1 MEWVDKFYKWL
12 EGFLGANAV
21 IKLFFIFAD
30 ILILVFF
37 FAIIIYFASNNAV
50 AYRIAAKEV
59 LRAIKKGANEATINE
74 KMKNMPYVAR
84 SLWHRFRKERKGK
97 PSDYLTI
104 TQCLT
109 IPNKSSWNNRLAVIL
124 IITSLIFGG
133 MMYAFVQN
141 ASSIR
146 HAVTLLF
153 IGGFLAIILLIVEK
167 YSYNST
173 LYIHEK
179 LVWALNKKSKEF
191 AVPAGV
197 TVPDDKRIIEEPSY
211 ITQADYTTT
220 PIIAEGPK
228 ITKPLLN
235 APKVMDAETQNLLLK
250 IDSAIKAKAPVVT
263 LRQLA
268 SALQRLKN
276 RPENL
281 FPEHQQRI
289 NKAMALLL
297 KAISESYK

>member
-1 MEWVDKFYKWL
+1 M
-12 EGFLGANAV
+12 GANAV

-30 ILILVFF
+30 ILILIFF
-37 FAIIIYFASNNAV
+37 FAIIVYFASNNAV
-50 AYRIAAKEV
+50 AYRLAAKEV
-59 LRAIKKGANEATINE
+59 LRAIKKGANEAAINE
-74 KMKNMPYVAR
+74 KMKNMPYIAR

-109 IPNKSSWNNRLAVIL
+109 IPNKSSWNISLAAVL
-124 IITSLIFGG
+124 IISSVIFGG
-133 MMYAFVQN
+133 IMFAFSQS

-146 HAVTLLF
+146 HAVTLIF
-153 IGGFLAIILLIVEK
+153 IGGFLAIVLIIIEK
-167 YSYNST
+167 NSYNST
-173 LYIHEK
+173 LYIHER

-211 ITQADYTTT
+211 ITQADYAVT
-220 PIIAEGPK
+220 PIITEGPK
-228 ITKPLLN
+228 IPKPLLN

-250 IDSAIKAKAPVVT
+250 IDSAIRNKAPVAT

-268 SALQRLKN
+268 SALQRIKN
-276 RPENL
+276 KPENL

-289 NKAMALLL
+289 NKAMSLLL